1 MVREGPSDTG
11 ALSFGSF
18 LWANKDKEGLPVNEY
33 LNAVIIFQ
41 LSIKLPL
48 LAAGHTCFACPK
60 QVSTKGHPT
69 MPALRAPL
77 RCSLM
82 AGRQKLAD
90 AQTGLAS
97 CPATSSAARR
107 HRMGNNGYAHISQD
121 TRYPVDP

>member
-77 RCSLM
+77 LGGTEWGTTLMRISLKV
-82 AGRQKLAD
+82 RD
-90 AQTGLAS
+90 I
-97 CPATSSAARR
+97 R
-107 HRMGNNGYAHISQD
+107 
-121 TRYPVDP
+121 